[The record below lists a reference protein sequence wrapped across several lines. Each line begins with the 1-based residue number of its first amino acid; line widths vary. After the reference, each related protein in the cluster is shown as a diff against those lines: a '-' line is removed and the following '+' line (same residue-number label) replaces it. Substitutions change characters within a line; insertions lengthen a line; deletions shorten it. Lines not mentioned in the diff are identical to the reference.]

1 MGSFIEINDTL
12 QITKEQ
18 GFPSDILDLNKHLQ
32 HPILLSEVEGL
43 IFSFHKKERARLF
56 HLDPVR
62 VFLVQNINNK
72 WLFWGKALIVSQTIT
87 KKLEIDGSWKEGNW
101 ETSGSYKIIE
111 IYEPVYQELFTRRES
126 IPGKSYF

>member
-12 QITKEQ
+12 QITQEQ
-18 GFPSDILDLNKHLQ
+18 GFPSSILDLNKHLQ

-72 WLFWGKALIVSQTIT
+72 WLFWGKALIVSQIIT

-126 IPGKSYF
+126 ISGKSYF